1 MPLVHR
7 NLSAADIL
15 DQLTIGVVAFWYI
28 FCTVGD
34 AVCMHSVPIANR
46 QLCSPS
52 VCLFCTSS
60 VETN

>member
-1 MPLVHR
+1 MDLMPLVHR

-34 AVCMHSVPIANR
+34 AV
-46 QLCSPS
+46 
-52 VCLFCTSS
+52 
-60 VETN
+60 